1 MTRVLLQSLTKNFGP
16 VRAVDGVDL
25 EIQDQELLVLV
36 GPSGCGKSTALR
48 LIAGLE
54 RATSG
59 SIRIGDRVVNNV
71 APKDRNIAMVFQNYA
86 LYPHMNVSRNMA
98 FGLTMR
104 KIPRVEIEAR
114 VQRAAQILDIENL
127 LLRRPAELSGG
138 QRQRVALGRA
148 IVRDPEVFLLDEPLS
163 NLDARLRVTMRSEL
177 VKLHR
182 RLGATMVY
190 VTHDQVEAMTMGDR
204 VVVMRDGQIQQVDT
218 PAAIYRAPANRF
230 VGEFIGSPP
239 MNMIEGHLSETQERL
254 KFVSGRLQ
262 LALPVGTQFK
272 LHAGRSVLLGIRP
285 EDIWVPGAGDASGQQ
300 HADATVLCTV
310 SGSQLLGAD
319 SLLELDALG
328 CTISARAD
336 SRKPHRI
343 GEQIEVRFMLER
355 AHLFDTSNG
364 ENLWVWG
371 DRGPGP

>member
-1 MTRVLLQSLTKNFGP
+1 MTRVALEALTKCFGE

-25 EIQDQELLVLV
+25 QIHDQELLVLV

-54 RATSG
+54 TATSG
-59 SIRIGDRVVNNV
+59 NIRIGERVVNNV

-86 LYPHMNVSRNMA
+86 LYPHMDVFRNMA
-98 FGLTMR
+98 FGLSMR
-104 KIPRVEIEAR
+104 KVPRAEIETR
-114 VQRAAQILDIENL
+114 VRRAANILDIEAL
-127 LLRRPAELSGG
+127 LRRRPAELSGG

-190 VTHDQVEAMTMGDR
+190 VTHDQVEAMTKGDR

-218 PAAIYRAPANRF
+218 PASIYRSPANRF

-239 MNMIEGHLSETQERL
+239 MNVLDGHVLPTEDGLCFCSGSLNLPLPPWSQERL
-254 KFVSGRLQ
+254 TPNSNV
-262 LALPVGTQFK
+262 QF
-272 LHAGRSVLLGIRP
+272 GIRP
-285 EDIWVPGAGDASGQQ
+285 EDVWVPGSSNAEYPGRMGVPLS
-300 HADATVLCTV
+300 CTV
-310 SGSQLLGAD
+310 AVAQLLGAD
-319 SLLELDALG
+319 SLLELDHLG
-328 CTISARAD
+328 TSITARAD
-336 SRKPHRI
+336 GGMALPI
-343 GEQIEVRFMLER
+343 GSTVEVIFNMDR
-355 AHLFDTSNG
+355 AHVFDAQNG
-364 ENLWVWG
+364 NNLWALQEQQHG
-371 DRGPGP
+371 